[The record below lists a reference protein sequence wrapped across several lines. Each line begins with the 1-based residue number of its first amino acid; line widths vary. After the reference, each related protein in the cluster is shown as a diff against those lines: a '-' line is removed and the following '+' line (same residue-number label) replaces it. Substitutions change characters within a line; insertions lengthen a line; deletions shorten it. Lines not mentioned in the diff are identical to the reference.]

1 MPTPPL
7 QIIVRVKTAHLPEQ
21 SDTAASKYAF
31 SYTIEITNLSQVSVQ
46 LLSRYWI
53 ITDGNGQEQHVKGP
67 GVVGQKPHI
76 AAGAS
81 FSYTS
86 GCVLNTEVGVMQ
98 GRYQMQAEDGSHFEA
113 TIAPFRLAVPGAL
126 H

>member
-1 MPTPPL
+1 MSTPSY
-7 QIIVRVKTAHLPEQ
+7 QISVRVKTAYLPEQ
-21 SDTAASKYAF
+21 SDTAAAKHAF
-31 SYTIEITNLSQVSVQ
+31 SYTIEITNHSDVSVQ

-76 AAGAS
+76 NAGAS

-86 GCVLNTEVGVMQ
+86 GCVLNTVVGVMQ
-98 GRYQMQAEDGSHFEA
+98 GRYQMIAEDGTHFEA
-113 TIAPFRLAVPGAL
+113 NIAPFRLAVPGAL